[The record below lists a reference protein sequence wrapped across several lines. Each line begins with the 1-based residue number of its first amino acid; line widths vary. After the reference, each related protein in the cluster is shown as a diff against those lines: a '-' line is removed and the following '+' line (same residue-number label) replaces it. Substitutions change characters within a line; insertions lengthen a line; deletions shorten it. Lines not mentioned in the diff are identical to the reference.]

1 MATVIQSNMQ
11 YVGTR
16 VLPNIIDNITDTAT
30 MTEYL
35 KKILATVGGDVSY
48 VTDAN
53 SDAIFNTLKA
63 HRARVIADG
72 GRVLSI
78 ANTLKAIIF
87 ATQNSLTSSDYS
99 AYAPDFGLK
108 MNGSTVVKMYDIS
121 GRDMRVLVGVF
132 ERSADLGYNVIKNL
146 NSGTLIAESSING
159 AQGLILGSSLHDGDA
174 GGSTTQTVR
183 GMYLSDNAGATGT
196 GVGSLETNN
205 GGISRLYYKRAS
217 DGVLDNLPY
226 DQTANYKKYSG
237 LVGYMSNSNT
247 RAEIYENNA
256 LKAGSTAAQI
266 DLSGTNIFPV
276 ISMPALNSMFRES
289 WLIRSTSQPLAIA
302 LSNYLN
308 KSS

>member
-11 YVGTR
+11 YAGTR

-53 SDAIFNTLKA
+53 SDALFNTLKA

-87 ATQNSLTSSDYS
+87 AHKNALIDSDYS
-99 AYAPDFGLK
+99 AYAPDFGIKLS
-108 MNGSTVVKMYDIS
+108 GSTVVKLYDLS
-121 GRDMRVLVGVF
+121 GRDMRVLAGVI
-132 ERSADLGYNVIKNL
+132 EQTVDAKHNVIKNL
-146 NSGTLIAESSING
+146 NVATLIATSSIIG
-159 AQGLILGSSLHDGDA
+159 ATGLILGSSLHDGDA
-174 GGSTTQTVR
+174 GGSTPQTAR
-183 GMYLSDNAGATGT
+183 GMYLSDNANGTGT

-205 GGISRLYYKRAS
+205 GGISRLYYKLAVNNTLTS
-217 DGVLDNLPY
+217 LPY
-226 DQTANYKKYSG
+226 NQTANYKKYSG

-247 RAEIYENNA
+247 RVEIYENNA
-256 LKAGSTAAQI
+256 LKAGATAAQV
-266 DLSGTNIFPV
+266 DLSEVNIYPT
-276 ISMPALNSMFRES
+276 ISTPALNSFIRES
-289 WLIRSTSQPLAIA
+289 WLIRSTSQPLAQA
-302 LSNYLN
+302 LSAYLN
-308 KSS
+308 KSI

>member
-16 VLPNIIDNITDTAT
+16 ALPNIIDNITDTAT

-87 ATQNSLTSSDYS
+87 ATQNSLASSDYS
-99 AYAPDFGLK
+99 AYAPDFGIKLS
-108 MNGSTVVKMYDIS
+108 GSTIIKVYDLS
-121 GRDMRVLVGVF
+121 GRDMRVLTGVI
-132 ERSADLGYNVIKNL
+132 EQTVDAGHNVIKNL
-146 NSGTLIAESSING
+146 NAGTLIAESSING
-159 AQGLILGSSLHDGDA
+159 AQGLILGSSSHDGDA
-174 GGSTTQTVR
+174 GGSTTQTAR
-183 GMYLSDNAGATGT
+183 GMILSDNASGT
-196 GVGSLETNN
+196 GSGSGLLETNN
-205 GGISRLYYKRAS
+205 GGSSRLYYKRAA
-217 DGVLDNLPY
+217 DNVMTNLPY

-247 RAEIYENNA
+247 RVEIYENNA
-256 LKAGSTAAQI
+256 IKAGATAAQI
-266 DLSGTNIFPV
+266 NLSAINLYPT
-276 ISMPALNSMFRES
+276 ISMPALNSFIRES
-289 WLIRSTSQPLAIA
+289 WLIRSTSQALAQS
-302 LSNYLN
+302 LSSYLN
-308 KSS
+308 KSI

>member
-35 KKILATVGGDVSY
+35 KKILATVGADVSY

-53 SDAIFNTLKA
+53 SDVLFNTLKA

-87 ATQNSLTSSDYS
+87 ATQNSLASSNYS
-99 AYAPDFGLK
+99 AYAPDFGIKLS
-108 MNGSTVVKMYDIS
+108 GSTVIKVYDLS
-121 GRDMRVLVGVF
+121 GRDMRVLTGVM
-132 ERSADLGYNVIKNL
+132 EQTVDAKHNVITNL
-146 NSGTLIAESSING
+146 TTATLIATSSIIG
-159 AQGLILGSSLHDGDA
+159 AKELILGSSLHDGDA
-174 GGSTTQTVR
+174 GGSTTQTAR

-205 GGISRLYYKRAS
+205 GGISRLYYKRAVDS
-217 DGVLDNLPY
+217 VITNLTY

-237 LVGYMSNSNT
+237 LVGYVSNSNT
-247 RAEIYENNA
+247 RVEIYENNA
-256 LKAGSTAAQI
+256 LKSGANIAPL
-266 DLSGTNIFPV
+266 DLSATNIYPT
-276 ISMPALNSMFRES
+276 ISVPALNSFFRES
-289 WLIRSTSQPLAIA
+289 WLIRSTSQALAQS
-302 LSNYLN
+302 LSLYLN
-308 KSS
+308 KSV

>member
-1 MATVIQSNMQ
+1 MATAIQSNMQ

-53 SDAIFNTLKA
+53 SDALFNTLKA

-87 ATQNSLTSSDYS
+87 AHKNALIDSDYS
-99 AYAPDFGLK
+99 AYAPDFGIKLS
-108 MNGSTVVKMYDIS
+108 GSTVIKVYDLS
-121 GRDMRVLVGVF
+121 GRDMRVLTGVI
-132 ERSADLGYNVIKNL
+132 EQTVDAKHNVITNL
-146 NSGTLIAESSING
+146 NAATLIATSSIIG
-159 AQGLILGSSLHDGDA
+159 ATGLILGSSLHDGDA
-174 GGSTTQTVR
+174 GSSTTQTAR
-183 GMYLSDNAGATGT
+183 GMYLSDNADGTGA

-217 DGVLDNLPY
+217 DSVMTSLPY

-237 LVGYMSNSNT
+237 LVGYMSNSNS
-247 RAEIYENNA
+247 RVEIYENNV
-256 LKAGSTAAQI
+256 LKAGSNAAQI
-266 DLSGTNIFPV
+266 DLSAINLYPT
-276 ISMPALNSMFRES
+276 ISMPALNSFIRES
-289 WLIRSTSQPLAIA
+289 WLIRSTSQVLAQS
-302 LSNYLN
+302 LSSHLD
-308 KSS
+308 KSV

>member
-1 MATVIQSNMQ
+1 MATVIQSNNL
-11 YVGTR
+11 YAGTK
-16 VLPNIIDNITDTAT
+16 VLPNIIDSITSTTAK
-30 MTEYL
+30 TEYL
-35 KKILATVGGDVSY
+35 KKLLATSGGDISY
-48 VTDAN
+48 VNDAN
-53 SDAIFNTLKA
+53 SDALFNALKS
-63 HRARVIADG
+63 HRARVVADG
-72 GRVLSI
+72 GIILSL
-78 ANTLKAIIF
+78 ANTLKAIVF
-87 ATQNSLTSSDYS
+87 ATQNSLSSPNYS
-99 AYAPDFGLK
+99 AYAPDFGIKLS
-108 MNGSTVVKMYDIS
+108 GSSIVKLYDIS
-121 GRDMRVLVGVF
+121 SRDMKVLVGLF
-132 ERSADLGYNVIKNL
+132 ERSTDAGHNVIKNL
-146 NSGTLIAESSING
+146 NAGTLIAESLLQGS
-159 AQGLILGSSLHDGDA
+159 QGLILGSSLHDGDA